1 MRRLLTNEEREYL
14 LSMCYDYT
22 LDAAT
27 QLMNE
32 RFGKF
37 WKKTQIKQYLKNH
50 KIKRSRS
57 QKDKKGYVSKIKLL
71 SPEEMEY
78 FMIIHKGRNINETA
92 ELINKKFNRSITYN
106 QMKAFFKNNDFTCEV
121 NTQFKKGHDSWNK
134 GKRFPGQINSGSF
147 KKGHE
152 PHNHKPVGSERV
164 DVDGYTLVKV
174 AEPNK
179 WRMKHI
185 LIWEKEHG
193 PVPKTHSVLFLDQ
206 NKGNFSLDNLKLV
219 SKAEV
224 LFFNQHGAS
233 HVKEVNESKLLI
245 AKVKVK
251 LGELQKK
258 RRNL

>member
-1 MRRLLTNEEREYL
+1 M
-14 LSMCYDYT
+14 
-22 LDAAT
+22 
-27 QLMNE
+27 
-32 RFGKF
+32 
-37 WKKTQIKQYLKNH
+37 
-50 KIKRSRS
+50 
-57 QKDKKGYVSKIKLL
+57 
-71 SPEEMEY
+71 
-78 FMIIHKGRNINETA
+78 
-92 ELINKKFNRSITYN
+92 
-106 QMKAFFKNNDFTCEV
+106 
-121 NTQFKKGHDSWNK
+121 
-134 GKRFPGQINSGSF
+134 
-147 KKGHE
+147 
-152 PHNHKPVGSERV
+152 
-164 DVDGYTLVKV
+164 VKV